1 MRPTSTLVKLENIF
15 KIFKIFDSLLHGNR
29 THRSARARTTSIA
42 RIIARCPVRCTV
54 SYLSTPCTHQPKATA
69 TTRTTMQSAR
79 VARRAMSTA
88 AVWVDKNTKLVVQG
102 FTGKQVHRMVTL
114 SSGNLLVLRSE
125 ALDDNDIAAANQN
138 RHAAIT

>member
-1 MRPTSTLVKLENIF
+1 
-15 KIFKIFDSLLHGNR
+15 
-29 THRSARARTTSIA
+29 
-42 RIIARCPVRCTV
+42 
-54 SYLSTPCTHQPKATA
+54 
-69 TTRTTMQSAR
+69 MQSAR